1 MICGTRYLNPQPRQ
15 LMNSEQTREILKKVR
30 KIEIRTNRLVTDALA
45 GQYHSVFKGRGM
57 NFDSVREYVPGD
69 EVRTI
74 DWNVT
79 ARAGK
84 PFVKKFIEERELT
97 LLLMVDVSASGD
109 FGSGNQSKRELAAE
123 LASVLA
129 FSAIKNSDKVG
140 LLLFSDKVELYV
152 PPRKGRRHV
161 LRLVREVLG
170 FEPTQHG
177 TNLVQ
182 ALDFVNHVISRRAI
196 VFLISDFQTGSM
208 PSEDLRRALRQT
220 NRRHD
225 LVAMPIEDA
234 RERFLPDLGVVA
246 IEDAETGELVELD
259 TRNPAVRQRF
269 HQIADER
276 ATRLRRVFNAEAV
289 DSLSLETDQPYVASL
304 MAFFKNRAH
313 KRS

>member
-1 MICGTRYLNPQPRQ
+1 
-15 LMNSEQTREILKKVR
+15 MNSEQTREILKKVR
-30 KIEIRTNRLVTDALA
+30 QIEIRTNRLVTDSLA

-79 ARAGK
+79 ARTGH
-84 PFVKKFIEERELT
+84 PFVKKFVEERELT

-109 FGSGNQSKRELAAE
+109 FGSGAQSKRELAAE
-123 LASVLA
+123 IASVLA
-129 FSAIKNSDKVG
+129 FSAVKNSDKVG
-140 LLLFSDKVELYV
+140 LLLFTDQVELYV

-161 LRLVREVLG
+161 LRIVREVLG
-170 FEPTQHG
+170 FSPQRRG

-182 ALDFVNHVISRRAI
+182 ALDFVNDVIKRRAI
-196 VFLISDFQTGSM
+196 VFLLSDFQTAGT
-208 PSEDLRRALRQT
+208 PTEDLRRALRQT

-234 RERFLPDLGVVA
+234 RERLLPDLGVIA

-269 HQIADER
+269 AEIAESR
-276 ATRLRRVFNAEAV
+276 AAQLRRAFNAEAV
-289 DSLSLETDQPYVASL
+289 DSLRLETDQPYIAGL
-304 MAFFKNRAH
+304 MSFFKNRTH
-313 KRS
+313 RRS

>member
-1 MICGTRYLNPQPRQ
+1 MT
-15 LMNSEQTREILKKVR
+15 SEQTRDILKKVR
-30 KIEIRTNRLVTDALA
+30 QIDIRTSRLVTDTLA

-79 ARAGK
+79 ARTGH
-84 PFVKKFIEERELT
+84 PFVKKFVEERELT

-109 FGSGNQSKRELAAE
+109 FGSGAQSKRELAAE
-123 LASVLA
+123 IASVLA
-129 FSAIKNSDKVG
+129 FSAVKNNDKVG
-140 LLLFSDKVELYV
+140 LLLFTDQVELYV

-161 LRLVREVLG
+161 LRIVREVLG
-170 FEPTQHG
+170 YEPAHRG

-182 ALDFVNHVISRRAI
+182 ALDFVNDVIKRRAI
-196 VFLISDFQTGSM
+196 VFLLSDFQTGGM
-208 PSEDLRRALRQT
+208 PTEELRRAIRQT

-234 RERFLPDLGVVA
+234 REQTLPDLGIVA

-259 TRNPAVRQRF
+259 TRNPRVRERF
-269 HQIADER
+269 AELAQDR
-276 ATRLRRVFNAEAV
+276 AAQFRRTFNAEAV
-289 DSLSLETDQPYVASL
+289 DSLRLKTDQPYVAGL
-304 MAFFKNRAH
+304 MAFFKNRTH

>member
-1 MICGTRYLNPQPRQ
+1 
-15 LMNSEQTREILKKVR
+15 MNSEQTREILKKVR
-30 KIEIRTNRLVTDALA
+30 KIEIRTNRLVTDSLA

-109 FGSGNQSKRELAAE
+109 FGSGRQSKRELAAE

-129 FSAIKNSDKVG
+129 FSAVRNSDKVG

-161 LRLVREVLG
+161 LRIVREVLG
-170 FEPTQHG
+170 FEPTHHG

-182 ALDFVNHVISRRAI
+182 ALDFVNHVITRRAI

-208 PSEDLRRALRQT
+208 PSEALRRTLRQT

-234 RERFLPDLGVVA
+234 RERFLPDLGIVA

-269 HQIADER
+269 HEIAEER

-289 DSLSLETDQPYVASL
+289 DSLSLETDKPYVAGL
-304 MAFFKNRAH
+304 MSFFKNRAH
-313 KRS
+313 RRS